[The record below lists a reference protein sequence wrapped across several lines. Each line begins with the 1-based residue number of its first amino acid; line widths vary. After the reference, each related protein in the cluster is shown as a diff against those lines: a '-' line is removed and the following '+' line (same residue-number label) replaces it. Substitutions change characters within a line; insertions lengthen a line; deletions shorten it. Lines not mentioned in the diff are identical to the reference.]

1 MTFETFI
8 SLLVLATVTTW
19 TPGPNNAMVAASG
32 ANFGVRKT
40 VPHVFGIAFGF
51 PFMILVVGMFLGRL
65 FEASEIIRTL
75 VTGLGAVIMLWL
87 AWKIA
92 TAGGITIGK
101 GEPRPMKFI
110 EAAAFQWVNPKAWL
124 MSIAVTSQFVTA
136 ENALQVIPI
145 ISAVYIVVALVG
157 TTSWAAFG
165 TGMQRWLKTPGRL
178 MWFNR
183 AMGLLLAGCVVLVLF
198 Q

>member
-8 SLLVLATVTTW
+8 SLLVLAAITTW
-19 TPGPNNAMVAASG
+19 TPGPNNAMVASSG
-32 ANFGVRKT
+32 ANFGVRRT
-40 VPHVFGIAFGF
+40 APHIFGIAFGF
-51 PFMILVVGMFLGRL
+51 PFMIFIVGQFLGQL
-65 FEASEIIRTL
+65 FQTSELIRTT
-75 VTGLGAVIMLWL
+75 VNGLGAVIMLWL

-92 TAGGITIGK
+92 TAGGITTGK
-101 GEPRPMKFI
+101 GEPRPLRFI

-136 ENALQVIPI
+136 ENAVRVIPV
-145 ISAVYIVVALVG
+145 ISAVYIVVALAG

-165 TGMQRWLKTPGRL
+165 TAMRRWLKTPGRL
-178 MWFNR
+178 VWFNR
-183 AMGLLLAGCVVLVLF
+183 AMGLLLAGCVVLILL